1 MYCCHLLKKKK
12 TLILSSY
19 IYIFSNSDVV
29 FTLYDWVMGLWANLS
44 IFSSSSMKLKNIYA

>member
-1 MYCCHLLKKKK
+1 MYCCHLLKKKKK

-29 FTLYDWVMGLWANLS
+29 FTLYDWVMGL
-44 IFSSSSMKLKNIYA
+44 